1 MEFKYNS
8 IWPKGKGRKNVIEV
22 PLKDGSKVYLKPIVK
37 TSPTDKEKTE
47 EKEVDIPEE
56 PSGWHGSLEHP
67 PLFEPM
73 EEVKTENVEEEESKK
88 EEDDAEEREMGR
100 KKKKKKKINK
110 KKKKKKITKKKK
122 IKKKKTVEEE
132 DEKEQEVKGTAV
144 SEGQDKLM
152 EVNEVCKCVKIAPGL
167 KRKEKEKKE
176 KKRIK
181 K

>member
-1 MEFKYNS
+1 MVFKYNF
-8 IWPKGKGRKNVIEV
+8 IRPKGKGRK
-22 PLKDGSKVYLKPIVK
+22 DGSKGYLKPIVK
-37 TSPTDKEKTE
+37 PSPTDKEKTE
-47 EKEVDIPEE
+47 ERKGDIPEE
-56 PSGWHGSLEHP
+56 PLGWHGTLEHP

-73 EEVKTENVEEEESKK
+73 EEEKTENVEEEESEK
-88 EEDDAEEREMGR
+88 EEDDAEGREMG
-100 KKKKKKKINK
+100 KKKK
-110 KKKKKKITKKKK
+110 KKKK
-122 IKKKKTVEEE
+122 IKKKKKKRKVKKKKKKEEE
-132 DEKEQEVKGTAV
+132 DEKKEEIEETAA